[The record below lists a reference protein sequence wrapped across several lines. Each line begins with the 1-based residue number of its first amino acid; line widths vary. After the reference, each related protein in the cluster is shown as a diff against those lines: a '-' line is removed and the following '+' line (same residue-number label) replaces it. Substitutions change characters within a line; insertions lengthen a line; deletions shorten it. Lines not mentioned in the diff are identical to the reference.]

1 MVLRKVRE
9 NATLLSEL
17 GSRWPNKPSTEHS
30 GRRLSAAD
38 KEPRSDMTLPMQIKT
53 ICSRSRKDQ
62 EKNFNKRFQG
72 AERRSKWG
80 NRPPLNDYWRAA
92 ARASP

>member
-1 MVLRKVRE
+1 M
-9 NATLLSEL
+9 SEL
-17 GSRWPNKPSTEHS
+17 GSQWPNKPSAEHI

-62 EKNFNKRFQG
+62 RKNFNKDSKAPNG
-72 AERRSKWG
+72 AASGAIDPHSMTIGAPRRAHPPDFLGETFDER
-80 NRPPLNDYWRAA
+80 
-92 ARASP
+92 